1 MTACHNISGLM
12 GALKINY
19 KPDNWR
25 LLIDSFKISIKDGS
39 LRNGNVL
46 SSIAF
51 GHAAL
56 MKETRENIK
65 QPFTFIHY
73 DQQQWWLCGD
83 LKVVALLLVLQD
95 GFTQYCCILC
105 EWDSCARNDYYI
117 KQDWPPRQSLKLGS
131 KNCEHPVY
139 AVPKQMLLPSL
150 IIKLGLMKNFTKSK
164 DKTGEGFQYHIG
176 KCPRRSEKYLRKGR
190 LLVLQFVN
198 LLKMKIFFAS
208 FMATKGLHLLH
219 CSQW

>member
-1 MTACHNISGLM
+1 MDSHNTVAFSVNGIVVQEMTTTSNTTDH
-12 GALKINY
+12 
-19 KPDNWR
+19 P
-25 LLIDSFKISIKDGS
+25 GS
-39 LRNGNVL
+39 
-46 SSIAF
+46 
-51 GHAAL
+51 
-56 MKETRENIK
+56 
-65 QPFTFIHY
+65 Q
-73 DQQQWWLCGD
+73 
-83 LKVVALLLVLQD
+83 
-95 GFTQYCCILC
+95 
-105 EWDSCARNDYYI
+105 
-117 KQDWPPRQSLKLGS
+117 LKLGS
-131 KNCEHPVY
+131 KNFEHPVY